1 VIQGYLEALENGGEG
16 SAQAAHYLRVAREQT
31 QRLGRMI
38 DEVLHV
44 SQLEQGMAQR
54 HVTWTPVSLADL
66 LRSVV
71 LTLRQEASVKGLQLT
86 AAIAA
91 EVPVL
96 AGDEGLLQS
105 LVFHLVE
112 NAVKFTPAGGRID
125 VGLEAN
131 SDEVVLRVRDDGI
144 GIAPEFHDRIFEKFF
159 MVDAGPSK
167 THAGAGIG
175 LFVAKEVVA
184 IHGGTIRVESS
195 TGQGALFEVRLPLR
209 PTD

>member
-1 VIQGYLEALENGGEG
+1 
-16 SAQAAHYLRVAREQT
+16 
-31 QRLGRMI
+31 MI

-54 HVTWTPVSLADL
+54 HVTWTPVSLPDI
-66 LRSVV
+66 LRSVL

-86 AAIAA
+86 SAIAG

-105 LVFHLVE
+105 LAFHLVE
-112 NAVKFTPAGGRID
+112 NAVKFTPAGGKVD

-131 SDEVVLRVRDDGI
+131 SEEVVLRVHDDGI

-167 THAGAGIG
+167 AHAGAGIG

-184 IHGGTIRVESS
+184 IHGGTIQVESRP
-195 TGQGALFEVRLPLR
+195 GAGAVFEVHLPLR
-209 PTD
+209 PSE